1 MMFRNSLKLLCAN
14 FDKVWKLLLYKILS
28 WAVVIA
34 LAMPFYS
41 TISTIIVDI
50 WNEFGLE
57 HLFSSGTFYGLGVS
71 VGEALTDVIGACFAF
86 VQRIFVANVG
96 AGIYLVLILYF
107 LRSFLANMGRFV
119 TCEMVYGYM
128 ATNSKHCV
136 TGTYLRT
143 LNKSLPYA
151 GMRFLFDL
159 PFNALIIGGLY
170 GLSLLTGQ
178 LASIIVPIF
187 IILIPALLFAIKET
201 FVAGWAPAMI
211 VFDCNVFRAFPK
223 GQMAVL
229 RRGLRVFSTAFVIYI
244 LTLLL
249 AMAIGLYS
257 LVIILPIL
265 FPFIYIFDMVMFFSS
280 QGMRFYVDSDTIL
293 TPKRLEEVDTIDN
306 AKFLL

>member
-71 VGEALTDVIGACFAF
+71 VGEALTDVIGACFTF

-96 AGIYLVLILYF
+96 AGIYLVLILYV
-107 LRSFLANMGRFV
+107 LRSFLVNMGRFV

-128 ATNSKHCV
+128 ATNSKHSF

-170 GLSLLTGQ
+170 GFSLLTGQ